1 MTTVHIPWTTGTGNI
16 TLTYT
21 GQGNGTILVESDDN
35 NLDVERRQ
43 TLTVSGGGISR
54 QVTVVQGAAPNFV
67 LSDDKYLQLS
77 NDDYFEVAEETEN
90 E

>member
-1 MTTVHIPWTTGTGNI
+1 MTTVQIPWTTGTGNI

-43 TLTVSGGGISR
+43 TLTISGGGISR
-54 QVTVVQGAAPNFV
+54 QVTVIQGAAPNFV

>member
-1 MTTVHIPWTTGTGNI
+1 MTTVRIPWTTGTGNI
-16 TLTYT
+16 ILTYT

-54 QVTVVQGAAPNFV
+54 QVTVIQGAAPNFA
-67 LSDDKYLQLS
+67 LSDDKHLQLS
-77 NDDYFEVAEETEN
+77 NDDYFEVTEETEN